1 MSDNAISFEDGRR
14 LLDKLLSEQI
24 PIYAM
29 LVLPT
34 RTTCRV
40 TGRVAGITRDP
51 GLLISVDRPPSKGSA
66 TLAVPF
72 FDRECEFTV
81 RDLPENK
88 RAEISADFGDTILCL
103 NFPDA
108 DEFLILVF
116 NSLNR

>member
-1 MSDNAISFEDGRR
+1 MSDNAISFEDGR
-14 LLDKLLSEQI
+14 LLLNKLLSEQI

-51 GLLISVDRPPSKGSA
+51 GLLISVDRPSKGSA